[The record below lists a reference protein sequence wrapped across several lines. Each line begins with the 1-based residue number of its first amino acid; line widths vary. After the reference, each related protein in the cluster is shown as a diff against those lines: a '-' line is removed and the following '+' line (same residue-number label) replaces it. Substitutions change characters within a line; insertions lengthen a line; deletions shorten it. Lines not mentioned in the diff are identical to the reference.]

1 MNELGKHLQQ
11 LRESK
16 GWSKT
21 FVAEKLK
28 LKNMATYANWE
39 YGTRLPDA
47 ARIKQLANLYETT
60 TDYLLGNSSNLLN
73 VVSIDENNM
82 VSFPVVGTIKA
93 GPDGFA
99 MSDYE
104 GRMATISE
112 SVNLENDHIWLKVM
126 VIQCLVMA
134 FEMATWR

>member
-60 TDYLLGNSSNLLN
+60 TDYLLGNTSSINDDGLTENQKLIAY
-73 VVSIDENNM
+73 SID
-82 VSFPVVGTIKA
+82 
-93 GPDGFA
+93 PDITDEEREA
-99 MSDYE
+99 
-104 GRMATISE
+104 I
-112 SVNLENDHIWLKVM
+112 I
-126 VIQCLVMA
+126 
-134 FEMATWR
+134 EMAKQAKKFRRRI